1 MLSALCQDTYANV
14 CTQERVAGEE
24 RVSLFLHVPRRVW
37 GFPCG
42 SDGKESACNAG
53 DLGSIPG
60 LERSPGEG
68 KGNPLQYSCL
78 ENPMDREAWWL
89 QSMES
94 QRVRHN

>member
-1 MLSALCQDTYANV
+1 MLSALRQDTYANV

-53 DLGSIPG
+53 DLGLIPG
-60 LERSPGEG
+60 LGRSPGEG
-68 KGNPLQYSCL
+68 KGYGGPWGGKELDTT
-78 ENPMDREAWWL
+78 E
-89 QSMES
+89 
-94 QRVRHN
+94 